1 MKFVS
6 PTLVCLSGLA
16 LAACQPGQDASLGED
31 LAQAVATPIEAPLPI
46 PRITDAETT
55 NQASLLSEPNW
66 AILFSGH
73 DLSSFRALQYDPIIS
88 GEDTN
93 HPTNFVSGEPNEV
106 GDAEWSIIGDFVEA
120 EDDLQAFLVT
130 KGHYTDF
137 LLQLQFWN
145 GPGSNSGI
153 FIRND
158 NADEINADNGYEI
171 NIYDTNQNP
180 DNRTGSIVGHAPPM
194 TAVSTEE
201 QWNTY
206 EITAQG
212 DQILVRVN
220 GTVTV
225 DYESDEHLSGPIAFQ
240 SNGGLIRFRDIRIRP
255 L

>member
-6 PTLVCLSGLA
+6 PILICLAGLA
-16 LAACQPGQDASLGED
+16 LAACQPGQDISPGED
-31 LAQAVATPIEAPLPI
+31 PAQVAATPTEMPLPI
-46 PRITDAETT
+46 PTITDAETT
-55 NQASLLSEPNW
+55 TQASLLSEPNW

-106 GDAEWSIIGDFVEA
+106 GDAEWIIRGDIVEA

-158 NADEINADNGYEI
+158 NADEINADNGYEV
-171 NIYDTNQNP
+171 NIP
-180 DNRTGSIVGHAPPM
+180 DIHRPPHYPQRIISIKVWYGI
-194 TAVSTEE
+194 S
-201 QWNTY
+201 
-206 EITAQG
+206 
-212 DQILVRVN
+212 LVQLN
-220 GTVTV
+220 CIPCNIM
-225 DYESDEHLSGPIAFQ
+225 L
-240 SNGGLIRFRDIRIRP
+240 
-255 L
+255 

>member
-1 MKFVS
+1 MKSIS
-6 PTLVCLSGLA
+6 PALACLMGLS
-16 LAACQPGQDASLGED
+16 LAACQPGQDASTEE
-31 LAQAVATPIEAPLPI
+31 AAPQTAAVPAATPLGPQPSMEPQN
-46 PRITDAETT
+46 TT
-55 NQASLLSEPNW
+55 QASLLSESNW
-66 AILFSGH
+66 VVLFAGH
-73 DLSSFRALQYDPIIS
+73 DLSSFRAMQYAPIIS

-106 GDAEWSIIGDFVEA
+106 GDAQWDIIDDYVEA

-137 LLQLQFWN
+137 LLQLEFWN

-153 FIRND
+153 FIRNE
-158 NADEINADNGYEI
+158 NADVINADLGYEV
-171 NIYDTNQNP
+171 NIYDTNPNP
-180 DNRTGSIVGHAPPM
+180 DNRTGAIVFHAPPI

-206 EITAQG
+206 EIMAQG
-212 DQILVRVN
+212 NQILVRVN

-225 DYESDEHLSGPIAFQ
+225 DYENDEHPSGPIAFQ
-240 SNGGLIRFRDIRIRP
+240 SNGGLIRFRNIRIRP